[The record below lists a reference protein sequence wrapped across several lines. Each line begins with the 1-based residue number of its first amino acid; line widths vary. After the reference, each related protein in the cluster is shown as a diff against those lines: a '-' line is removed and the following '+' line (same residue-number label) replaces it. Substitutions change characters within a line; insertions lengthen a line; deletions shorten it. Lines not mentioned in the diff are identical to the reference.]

1 MIRRYSG
8 TGSVIGGTN
17 KTMLR
22 VGGTSGSKA
31 TVYDI
36 IVGSPSSPV
45 DQAASINVYRTS
57 TAGTGSAV
65 TPTEL
70 STSGITAS
78 TPCAKTFT
86 VEPAA
91 TGSYLQFGMN
101 AQVTFRWQ
109 TLPEEGITVDSTG
122 AADGVAIKTDSVSGG
137 SQEYVATF
145 LFTE

>member
-22 VGGTSGSKA
+22 VGGTTGSKA

-65 TPTEL
+65 TPVEL
-70 STSGITAS
+70 STSGITAGS
-78 TPCAKTFT
+78 PCAKTFT
-86 VEPAA
+86 VEPIS

-101 AQVTFRWQ
+101 VQVTFRWQ

>member
-8 TGSVIGGTN
+8 TGSVIGGTD

-22 VGGTSGSKA
+22 VGGNTGGKP

-57 TAGTGSAV
+57 TAGTGTAV
-65 TPTEL
+65 TPLEL
-70 STSGITAS
+70 STSGLTAS

-86 VEPAA
+86 VEPAEL
-91 TGSYLQFGMN
+91 SPYLKFGMN

-109 TLPEEGITVDSTG
+109 TLPEEGITLNSTG
-122 AADGVAIKTDSVSGG
+122 AADGIAIKTDSVSGG